1 MRCAREPKLVLEVLC
16 DLLGHE
22 NTEIRPYV
30 NGALYSILGIPS
42 IREKARSMVCYI
54 CAGSM
59 VCYICARSMVCYI
72 CARSMAYYIC
82 VRSIVYYICAES
94 IVWISVLGLW
104 YVMSVFMRN
113 IPQENWLCHKGYITG
128 HIYI

>member
-1 MRCAREPKLVLEVLC
+1 MHIALCIFFLMICSGKMRCAREPKLVLEVLC

-59 VCYICARSMVCYI
+59 VCYICARSM
-72 CARSMAYYIC
+72 AYYIC
-82 VRSIVYYICAES
+82 VRSIVCYICAES
-94 IVWISVLGLW
+94 MVWISVLGLW
-104 YVMSVFMRN
+104 YVMSVSMRN
-113 IPQENWLCHKGYITG
+113 IP
-128 HIYI
+128 

>member
-1 MRCAREPKLVLEVLC
+1 MIGSGKMRCAREPKLVLEVLC

-54 CAGSM
+54 CAESM
-59 VCYICARSMVCYI
+59 VCYICDYEKCSIGKLVLSLMI
-72 CARSMAYYIC
+72 YY
-82 VRSIVYYICAES
+82 
-94 IVWISVLGLW
+94 
-104 YVMSVFMRN
+104 
-113 IPQENWLCHKGYITG
+113 
-128 HIYI
+128 

>member
-54 CAGSM
+54 CA
-59 VCYICARSMVCYI
+59 
-72 CARSMAYYIC
+72 RSMAYYIC
-82 VRSIVYYICAES
+82 VRSIVCYICAES
-94 IVWISVLGLW
+94 MVWISVLGLW
-104 YVMSVFMRN
+104 YVIFVTMRN
-113 IPQENWLCHKGYITG
+113 VPLENWLCH
-128 HIYI
+128 

>member
-1 MRCAREPKLVLEVLC
+1 MRCTREPKLVLEVLC

-59 VCYICARSMVCYI
+59 VCYICARSMVCHI
-72 CARSMAYYIC
+72 CARSMVCFICAWSMAYYIC
-82 VRSIVYYICAES
+82 VRSIVCYICAES
-94 IVWISVLGLW
+94 MVWISVLGLW
-104 YVMSVFMRN
+104 YVMSVSMRN
-113 IPQENWLCHKGYITG
+113 IP
-128 HIYI
+128 

>member
-1 MRCAREPKLVLEVLC
+1 MICSGKMRCAREPKLVLEVLC

-54 CAGSM
+54 CAESM
-59 VCYICARSMVCYI
+59 VCYICARSMVCY
-72 CARSMAYYIC
+72 SVLGPWY
-82 VRSIVYYICAES
+82 V
-94 IVWISVLGLW
+94 ISVLGLW
-104 YVMSVFMRN
+104 HIISVLGL
-113 IPQENWLCHKGYITG
+113 LCVISVLSLWYGYL
-128 HIYI
+128 Y

>member
-54 CAGSM
+54 CDYEKCSIGKLVISLM
-59 VCYICARSMVCYI
+59 I
-72 CARSMAYYIC
+72 YY
-82 VRSIVYYICAES
+82 
-94 IVWISVLGLW
+94 
-104 YVMSVFMRN
+104 
-113 IPQENWLCHKGYITG
+113 
-128 HIYI
+128 